1 MSFLLVFWPKSLD
14 AVAMA
19 TEVELNE
26 LTLDFL
32 FLHDHYHCQQVSS
45 KSESEREMVPIS
57 LAPYLQ
63 RIALNMSTKDFSLYI
78 TFPHNLIKG
87 KLT

>member
-1 MSFLLVFWPKSLD
+1 MVKMSFFMSFLLVFWPKSLD

-45 KSESEREMVPIS
+45 KSESEREMIPI
-57 LAPYLQ
+57 
-63 RIALNMSTKDFSLYI
+63 
-78 TFPHNLIKG
+78 
-87 KLT
+87 

>member
-1 MSFLLVFWPKSLD
+1 MVKKVIFHVIFACFFPKSLD

-45 KSESEREMVPIS
+45 KSESEREMVPI
-57 LAPYLQ
+57 
-63 RIALNMSTKDFSLYI
+63 
-78 TFPHNLIKG
+78 
-87 KLT
+87 

>member
-45 KSESEREMVPIS
+45 KSKSEREMVPI
-57 LAPYLQ
+57 
-63 RIALNMSTKDFSLYI
+63 
-78 TFPHNLIKG
+78 
-87 KLT
+87 

>member
-19 TEVELNE
+19 TEVKLNE

-45 KSESEREMVPIS
+45 KSESEREMVPI
-57 LAPYLQ
+57 
-63 RIALNMSTKDFSLYI
+63 
-78 TFPHNLIKG
+78 
-87 KLT
+87 